1 MISLAVF
8 REWLNYNYWARDR
21 QLQVC
26 SRLTPEQW
34 LRPLGN
40 SFSSIRDTLAHMAG
54 GEWVWLER
62 CRGKSPQSLPDASQ
76 FPDLQAIAKYWNA
89 TERGFRNFLSGL
101 PEEALLSAISYTGF
115 TGDTWTYPLW
125 RVLMH
130 LMNHQSYHR
139 GQVTMLLR
147 LLGVE
152 PIPVDLLVAD
162 DARLFKDSNQHRA
175 SAR

>member
-1 MISLAVF
+1 
-8 REWLNYNYWARDR
+8 
-21 QLQVC
+21 
-26 SRLTPEQW
+26 
-34 LRPLGN
+34 
-40 SFSSIRDTLAHMAG
+40 MAG
-54 GEWVWLER
+54 AEWVWLER
-62 CRGKSPQSLPDASQ
+62 CRGESPRSLPAVSE
-76 FPDLQAIAKYWNA
+76 FPDLEAITKYWNS
-89 TERGFRNFLSGL
+89 TELSFREFLKSL
-101 PEEALLSAISYTGF
+101 REEALLFPVSYTGF
-115 TGDTWTYPLW
+115 TVDTWTYPLW
-125 RVLMH
+125 RTLMH